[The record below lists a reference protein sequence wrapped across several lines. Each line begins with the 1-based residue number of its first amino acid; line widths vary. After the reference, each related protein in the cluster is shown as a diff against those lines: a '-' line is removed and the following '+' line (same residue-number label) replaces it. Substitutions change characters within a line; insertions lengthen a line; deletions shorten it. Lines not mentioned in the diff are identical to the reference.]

1 MTDHA
6 ILEPELDDQVVEVLP
21 ARETLWLN
29 INVAPVIG
37 VNMAI
42 AVNAF
47 STHSVAAANAQQWL
61 GTFQR

>member
-6 ILEPELDDQVVEVLP
+6 ILGPELDDQVVEVLP

-47 STHSVAAANAQQWL
+47 SNHSVAAANAQQWL

>member
-6 ILEPELDDQVVEVLP
+6 ILGPELDDQVVEVLP

-42 AVNAF
+42 AINAF
-47 STHSVAAANAQQWL
+47 SNHSVAAANAQQWL
-61 GTFQR
+61 GTFQH